1 MAKMYRIIEYTGPQE
16 CLDRIHDT
24 LAAGEHAIGDDTTM
38 RIADAD
44 PDSALTIAFCRTKVR
59 SLVARLTEMP
69 LAEVEKLGWY
79 ECQGEIKETKVTG
92 TLYRSCVAGGW
103 PGAHCP
109 DCVFVPEAGHLLPGE
124 TVVKLQG
131 LR

>member
-24 LAAGEHAIGDDTTM
+24 LAAGEHAIGDSTTM
-38 RIADAD
+38 RIADVD

-59 SLVARLTEMP
+59 SLVARMREMP
-69 LAEVEKLGWY
+69 LAEVEKLGRY
-79 ECQGEIKETKVTG
+79 ECVSKIEETKVAG
-92 TLYRSCVAGGW
+92 TLYRKCAARGW
-103 PGAHCP
+103 SSGHCP
-109 DCVFVPEAGHLLPGE
+109 DCVFVPEGGDLLPGE
-124 TVVKLQG
+124 TVVELQG